1 MKRMMSSSVIY
12 CKYYLSEH
20 KERAAMLKFPE
31 LQAEQNI
38 EIKTPKAMIE
48 ATIAGPEEA
57 LGIVLFAHSAGS
69 SRLNPQNQYIAEALH
84 QSGLAT
90 LMIDLL
96 TPEEERLDVLGKLSF
111 DIPLLA
117 GRLDSAADW
126 VGSNDSTA
134 HLRIGYFGV
143 GTGAAAALLA
153 SLQRPDTLGAIVSRG
168 GRTDLAE
175 HVLSE
180 VKPPTLF
187 IVEQDPPEQLNQSRR
202 LARKMLTEKKL
213 VAMPGAS
220 WFFEQPDRLSEIAE
234 LTTAWFRQHLTGH
247 RLYTPRERPYSH
259 IDSCSFGRIR
269 VDGKDYTQDL
279 LVFPEKQV
287 VDWWRKDQHR
297 VSYYDVKEVIRRKP
311 DMLIVGTGTLGNLKL
326 DASTRKLVQKYNITI
341 REEKTQSA
349 IVLFNRFNEK
359 GIKAAGAF
367 HLTC

>member
-1 MKRMMSSSVIY
+1 
-12 CKYYLSEH
+12 
-20 KERAAMLKFPE
+20 MLNLPE
-31 LQAEQNI
+31 LQVEQNI
-38 EIKTPKAMIE
+38 NIKTPKAIIE
-48 ATIAGPEEA
+48 GTISGPEEA
-57 LGIVLFAHSAGS
+57 VGIILFAHSAGS
-69 SRLNPQNQYIAEALH
+69 SRLNPQNQYIAESLH
-84 QSGLAT
+84 QDGFAT

-117 GRLDSAADW
+117 GRLDCAADW
-126 VGSNDSTA
+126 VSMNDSTA
-134 HLRIGYFGV
+134 HLKIGYFGV

-153 SLQRPDTLGAIVSRG
+153 SLQRPDTLGAIVARG
-168 GRTDLAE
+168 GRIDLAE
-175 HVLSE
+175 HVLPE

-187 IVEQDPPEQLNQSRR
+187 IVEQDPPEQLNRNRR

-220 WFFEQPDRLSEIAE
+220 WFFEQPEHLNEIAE
-234 LTTAWFRQHLTGH
+234 LTTNWFRQHLTGH
-247 RLYTPRERPYSH
+247 RLYTPKERPYSH

-269 VDGKDYTQDL
+269 VDGKDYTRDL
-279 LVFPEKQV
+279 IVFPEKQV
-287 VDWWRKDQHR
+287 MDWWRKDQHR

-326 DASTRKLVQKYNITI
+326 DASMRKMVRKYNITI
-341 REEKTQSA
+341 REDRTQSA
-349 IVLFNRFNEK
+349 IALFSRFSEK

>member
-1 MKRMMSSSVIY
+1 
-12 CKYYLSEH
+12 
-20 KERAAMLKFPE
+20 MLNTPQ
-31 LQAEQNI
+31 LQAEQDV
-38 EIKTPKAMIE
+38 EIQTPKTVIE
-48 ATIAGPEEA
+48 ATIAGPEEPR
-57 LGIVLFAHSAGS
+57 GVILFAHSAGS
-69 SRLNPQNQYIAEALH
+69 SRQNPQNQYVAESLH
-84 QSGLAT
+84 QEGFAT

-126 VGSNDSTA
+126 VSANERTA
-134 HLRIGYFGV
+134 DVKIGYFGV

-175 HVLSE
+175 HVLPE

-220 WFFEQPDRLSEIAE
+220 WFFEQPEHLREIAD
-234 LTTAWFRQHLTGH
+234 LTTAWFRQHLAGH
-247 RLYTPRERPYSH
+247 RLLAPRERAYSH
-259 IDSCSFGRIR
+259 VDSCSFGRIR
-269 VDGKDYTQDL
+269 VDGKDYTRDL
-279 LVFPEKQV
+279 IVFPEKRV
-287 VDWWRKDQHR
+287 MDWWRKDQHR
-297 VSYYDVKEVIRRKP
+297 VSYYDVREIIRRKP
-311 DMLIVGTGTLGNLKL
+311 DMLVVGTGTLGNLKL
-326 DASTRKLVQKYNITI
+326 DASTRKMIQKYNITI
-341 REEKTQSA
+341 REERTEA
-349 IVLFNRFNEK
+349 AAVLFNRLNEK
-359 GIKAAGAF
+359 GIHAAGAF